1 MRSPKGISAPGS
13 AEIDPEQDPCY
24 KLIEMFSKKHRS
36 LFRTLFSLA
45 VTLPFILYPQP
56 DIAFS
61 RGFLRSHPH
70 QAKQVTTIRNRSR
83 EVIHYKIKAHRGL
96 EKPLEKIL
104 PIGAV
109 DSYSDP
115 HPLDITFPRGGT
127 LITYR
132 LEPGQPY
139 SFRYNTREELELFAG
154 SHGRPDAVDLAPYV
168 KTPMEVVMKMLEI
181 AGVNETDIVYDLG
194 CGDGRIIIEAARS
207 YGARGVGIDIV
218 PERIAESRTA
228 ARKAGVE
235 NKVEFIQA
243 DATQVDI
250 SPATVVTIYLVPE
263 SMELLRPI
271 LESQLRPGSRIISH
285 GYPVPDWESKLSSYT
300 EVDLGSQDLHSIF
313 AYRR

>member
-1 MRSPKGISAPGS
+1 MRSTKGISAPGT

-24 KLIEMFSKKHRS
+24 KLIEMFFRKHGS
-36 LFRTLFSLA
+36 TFRTLFSLA
-45 VTLPFILYPQP
+45 VTLPFILCPQP
-56 DIAFS
+56 DVVFS

-70 QAKQVTTIRNRSR
+70 QASRFTTIRNRSR
-83 EVIHYKIKAHRGL
+83 EVIHYKIKVHRGH

-109 DSYSDP
+109 DSYSDT
-115 HPLDITFPRGGT
+115 HPLDITFQRRRT
-127 LITYR
+127 LITYC

-139 SFRYNTREELELFAG
+139 SFRYNAFEELELFAG

-168 KTPMEVVMKMLEI
+168 KTPMDVVIKMLEM
-181 AGVNETDIVYDLG
+181 AGVNETDTVYDLG
-194 CGDGRIIIEAARS
+194 CGDGRIVIEAARS

-218 PERIAESRTA
+218 PERIDESRTA
-228 ARKAGVE
+228 ARTAGVE
-235 NKVEFIQA
+235 NKVEFVQA

-263 SMELLRPI
+263 SMELLRPL
-271 LESQLRPGSRIISH
+271 LESQLSPGSRVISH
-285 GYPVPDWESKLSSYT
+285 GYPIPDWESKLIGYT
-300 EVDLGSQDLHSIF
+300 EVDLGSQDVHLIF